1 MFIKNVCCK
10 LNVFINGN
18 TRKQVG
24 IRFERFR
31 SFVLGTDF
39 YCSLP
44 RNVIVKESTI
54 HLSFF
59 TFNVQIVTMTF
70 LLSLY
75 IFSALIYLDLFV
87 RKTYI
92 NNTGNFQAFVFYK
105 ILFV

>member
-24 IRFERFR
+24 ICFER

-59 TFNVQIVTMTF
+59 TFNVQIVTMAF

-87 RKTYI
+87 RT
-92 NNTGNFQAFVFYK
+92 
-105 ILFV
+105 